1 MSSKKAQISSKIS
14 LLVEVTSFTYSM
26 SFFILSPNEIIPRIS
41 FIMNLRKINKIKK
54 ICRFKGEYILN
65 LFKKNHFCVSISII

>member
-54 ICRFKGEYILN
+54 FVALKGNIY
-65 LFKKNHFCVSISII
+65 

>member
-26 SFFILSPNEIIPRIS
+26 SFFILSPKKIIPRIS
-41 FIMNLRKINKIKK
+41 LRMNLRKLNKIK
-54 ICRFKGEYILN
+54 RFVALKGNIY
-65 LFKKNHFCVSISII
+65 